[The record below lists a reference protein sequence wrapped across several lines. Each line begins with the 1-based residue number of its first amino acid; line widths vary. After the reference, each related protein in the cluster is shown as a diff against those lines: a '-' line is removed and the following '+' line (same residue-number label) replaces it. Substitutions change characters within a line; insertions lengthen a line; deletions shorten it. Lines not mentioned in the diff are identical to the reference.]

1 MPRGHRPPSDPCQTG
16 WTLLG
21 PVPKLGP
28 GWVSSHTCMR
38 MVTCSHTRAYGHLL
52 TRACAWPQILYKKPR
67 PKPSHHVDS
76 LFIAPDGERFKSFSS
91 SQRYALQTD
100 GQTTCSA
107 CGSGEYELNND
118 IMLCDGKGCG
128 QAFHQHCLVEP
139 LFAVPVGEWYC
150 PDCERG
156 EPGGHLRHLPAV
168 APTQHR
174 PTVAATERVWYQL
187 DHASLRPGCIALGCA
202 GVARH
207 VPDPNGPSSTPGS
220 TASSSTSSSTAPS
233 TTFECEL
240 CGTQLQS
247 QWWCASPAPASPVRA
262 RDLSRPHH
270 RIPVR
275 TCTPGRTLAARS
287 ARDRSVAAHVTAHG
301 PG

>member
-1 MPRGHRPPSDPCQTG
+1 
-16 WTLLG
+16 
-21 PVPKLGP
+21 
-28 GWVSSHTCMR
+28 MR

-275 TCTPGRTLAARS
+275 TCTPARTLAPAHLP
-287 ARDRSVAAHVTAHG
+287 APWPHAAHVTAAWQRT
-301 PG
+301 

>member
-1 MPRGHRPPSDPCQTG
+1 MPDGLDASRASAKVGSR
-16 WTLLG
+16 LG
-21 PVPKLGP
+21 ELAKHATHV
-28 GWVSSHTCMR
+28 
-38 MVTCSHTRAYGHLL
+38 GHLL
-52 TRACAWPQILYKKPR
+52 THSCAWPQILYKKPR
-67 PKPSHHVDS
+67 PNPSHHVDS

-174 PTVAATERVWYQL
+174 QAVAATERVWYQL
-187 DHASLRPGCIALGCA
+187 EDASLRPGCIALGCA

-220 TASSSTSSSTAPS
+220 TVSSSTSSSTAPS

-240 CGTQLQS
+240 CGMQLQS
-247 QWWCASPAPASPVRA
+247 QWWCASPVPASPVPA

-270 RIPVR
+270 RIAVRTCTPALTLR
-275 TCTPGRTLAARS
+275 TCTPGRTQR
-287 ARDRSVAAHVTAHG
+287 T
-301 PG
+301 